1 VSIRSYLALPALI
14 GALLDSGV
22 GAYAQTAPTAIPPAI
37 STPASASNPAVR
49 AHQRRGSRM
58 TRALRTLGLSDTQKA
73 QIKAA
78 RQAYRTSRNS
88 ATPETSAQLR
98 RQIENVLTPSQ
109 RTQFEAA
116 MQHKRGSR
124 PEPMAP
130 MASPTP

>member
-1 VSIRSYLALPALI
+1 MSIRSYLALPALI

-22 GAYAQTAPTAIPPAI
+22 GAYAQTAPTAI

-58 TRALRTLGLSDTQKA
+58 TRALRTLGLSDTQKV

-88 ATPETSAQLR
+88 ATPKPARSCAGRSRTS
-98 RQIENVLTPSQ
+98 
-109 RTQFEAA
+109 
-116 MQHKRGSR
+116 
-124 PEPMAP
+124 
-130 MASPTP
+130 